1 MRILGI
7 VLLSL
12 LGLIVLLLLL
22 VLFVPFRVYA
32 GYWRKETAVRIKFL
46 FFRYTLLPQ
55 KKKRKKK
62 KKKKKKKQ
70 EESEEAEETG
80 KKKKEKKKLDVGL
93 ILKLLKKHL
102 PPLLR
107 PFRIRSVNVTWYVH
121 ARDAAETAVLYGAAS
136 AMTGG
141 ILAIF
146 QKFARRFEKARVD
159 LYPDY
164 DGDQGGFGGDVTVSF
179 TVFPLLVAAI
189 RAVIDLYKYK
199 IL

>member
-62 KKKKKKKQ
+62 KKKK
-70 EESEEAEETG
+70 
-80 KKKKEKKKLDVGL
+80 KKKLDVGL